1 MDYMTKLQEAMN
13 DMMNGNDLKALPIMQ
28 EIIHTIETDDAYKAE
43 EGKTPVAFDEEF
55 EYLLYSVREDT
66 EDLQWIREPI
76 SLIYVFTATLH
87 MNLGDL
93 DAAIANLEKAMK
105 WNPVSAKAQLAM
117 AEAYALKH
125 DQDKFYKYTMAAF
138 PNIFHSEE
146 LGQAY
151 RNLGAYYA
159 DKDVVPAS
167 ISCYGMSML
176 YEQSEDALN
185 GLAALQKKHPEK
197 THMPTDDELLALS
210 KEYGFPITPDP
221 DVLTT
226 ACLQVEAARAQGD
239 EEHAKRFLDIIY
251 DLKQGEAFKK
261 FEENSKKNEEK

>member
-1 MDYMTKLQEAMN
+1 MDYMPKLQEAMN

-105 WNPVSAKAQLAM
+105 WNPVSA
-117 AEAYALKH
+117 
-125 DQDKFYKYTMAAF
+125 
-138 PNIFHSEE
+138 
-146 LGQAY
+146 
-151 RNLGAYYA
+151 
-159 DKDVVPAS
+159 
-167 ISCYGMSML
+167 
-176 YEQSEDALN
+176 
-185 GLAALQKKHPEK
+185 
-197 THMPTDDELLALS
+197 
-210 KEYGFPITPDP
+210 
-221 DVLTT
+221 
-226 ACLQVEAARAQGD
+226 
-239 EEHAKRFLDIIY
+239 
-251 DLKQGEAFKK
+251 
-261 FEENSKKNEEK
+261 